1 MREKEN
7 EIRVTPSFHAMERS
21 FVAKLVSEVSQVSL
35 VPTFVLFYKLLCT
48 FQIFVRMFWVMW
60 IFLIYFFEIL
70 HRKLA
75 HARPKLMHLRMPDA

>member
-48 FQIFVRMFWVMW
+48 F
-60 IFLIYFFEIL
+60 
-70 HRKLA
+70 
-75 HARPKLMHLRMPDA
+75 

>member
-21 FVAKLVSEVSQVSL
+21 FVSEVSQVSL

-60 IFLIYFFEIL
+60 IFLIYIL
-70 HRKLA
+70 KFC
-75 HARPKLMHLRMPDA
+75 MGN

>member
-7 EIRVTPSFHAMERS
+7 EIRVTPYFHAMERS

-35 VPTFVLFYKLLCT
+35 VPTFILFYKLLCT

-60 IFLIYFFEIL
+60 IFLIYFL
-70 HRKLA
+70 KLC
-75 HARPKLMHLRMPDA
+75 MGN

>member
-35 VPTFVLFYKLLCT
+35 VHTFVFCYKFLCT

-60 IFLIYFFEIL
+60 IFLIYFLKFCVGN
-70 HRKLA
+70 
-75 HARPKLMHLRMPDA
+75 

>member
-1 MREKEN
+1 MRGKEN

-35 VPTFVLFYKLLCT
+35 VHTFISFYKFRCT

-60 IFLIYFFEIL
+60 IFLIFFFEIL
-70 HRKLA
+70 RGKLA
-75 HARPKLMHLRMPDA
+75 HARPKLMHLRMPDV